1 MIAPHRPTRAKIS
14 FESALI
20 INSAH
25 HFVEG
30 GTNGEPAQ
38 FNFDPELLY
47 IRRAVSR
54 RGPYRSLR

>member
-20 INSAH
+20 INGAQ

-30 GTNGEPAQ
+30 GMQQQT
-38 FNFDPELLY
+38 Y
-47 IRRAVSR
+47 I
-54 RGPYRSLR
+54 